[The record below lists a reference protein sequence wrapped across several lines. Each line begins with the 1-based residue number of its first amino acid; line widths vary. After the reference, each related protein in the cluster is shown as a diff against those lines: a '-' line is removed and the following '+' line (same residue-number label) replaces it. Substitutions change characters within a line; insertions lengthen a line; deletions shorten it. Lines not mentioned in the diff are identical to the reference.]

1 MWQMKKQL
9 RMKVIV
15 NPKAG
20 RKLIQQNLE
29 PIIGRLIVSG
39 TVREVDVFHT
49 TAREDAMREA
59 ARLKSG
65 EYDLLLAA
73 GGDGTINEVI
83 NGLMQGGADI
93 PLAVLAAGTVNDFSY
108 AMGLPTK
115 PDEYAD
121 MIAEFYTRRIDLGLA
136 NGRYFA
142 NVAAFGVFSDVPLR
156 TKQADKNSIGRYAYY
171 LQALRD
177 LPFELY
183 ASRKML
189 VEVEF
194 DGQKLVDGFG
204 LCMVGNTTSV
214 GGIRTILGDAKPDDG
229 LLDVLLFRHP
239 YAAAQGVVHGLK
251 SLEFPP
257 GATEYLQ
264 ARSLRFNVISDEPRL
279 LDLDGEE
286 HGTLPAEISV
296 VPQALT
302 LLVPRPLPPEE
313 AEMPMLITHLQ

>member
-1 MWQMKKQL
+1 MKKQM

-29 PIIGRLIVSG
+29 PIIGRLIMSG
-39 TVREVDVFHT
+39 AVREVDVFHT
-49 TAREDAMREA
+49 AAREDAMREA
-59 ARLKSG
+59 AALKSG
-65 EYDLLLAA
+65 DYDFLLAA

-108 AMGLPTK
+108 AMGLPTD
-115 PDEYAD
+115 PEQYAE
-121 MIAEFYTRRIDLGLA
+121 MIAQFHTRRIDLGLA

-156 TKQADKNSIGRYAYY
+156 TKQAEKNTMGRYAYY

-177 LPFELY
+177 LPTELY
-183 ASRKML
+183 ASRRMQ
-189 VEVEF
+189 VEMEY
-194 DGQKLVDGFG
+194 DGKVLSGGFG
-204 LCMVGNTTSV
+204 LCMVGNTSSV
-214 GGIRTILGDAKPDDG
+214 GGMRTILSKAEPDDG
-229 LLDVLLFRHP
+229 LLDIMLFRHP
-239 YAAAQGVVHGLK
+239 YAAAQGVVQGIK
-251 SLEFPP
+251 SMEIPP
-257 GATEYLQ
+257 AATEYLQ
-264 ARSLRFNVISDEPRL
+264 ARSVRFTVTDSDARM

-286 HGTLPAEISV
+286 HGMLPAEISV

-302 LLVPRPLPPEE
+302 LLVPQKPQR
-313 AEMPMLITHLQ
+313 AEYVEISEPMLLMHLE